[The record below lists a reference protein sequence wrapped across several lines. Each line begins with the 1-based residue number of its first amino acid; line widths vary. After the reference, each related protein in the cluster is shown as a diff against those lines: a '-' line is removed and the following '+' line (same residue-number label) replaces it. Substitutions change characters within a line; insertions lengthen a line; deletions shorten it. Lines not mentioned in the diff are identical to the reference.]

1 MTGVFGR
8 GRRSRRATRVL
19 LRGAALSVALGFVLA
34 GCTSGDE
41 VSDGSGGTAA
51 GNVDLPTCGAEV
63 EQIPEPSRQIN
74 LVLDES
80 GSMFVDID
88 GSPLT
93 LWSIAKYSLEVFAA
107 LIGPQDTLN
116 VYRMSD
122 YGQNASSAPT
132 LTISGDESAG
142 ARVAQVHDLELQGG
156 STPWRSVTAAAENLT
171 QSGAD
176 ETWLVILTDGQF
188 RDGPL
193 DIPPTEVIDLLA
205 NVEAADASVAFM
217 SIGGEATVI
226 PSGDRRTVAKV
237 ATGAELVPA
246 MTGFSNVIFERSVAI
261 VNGQTQEWSPD
272 VPMQEVVLFA
282 QGQNVSVGSASA
294 PNGSINPDDQVA
306 VSWSENGPIEVVI
319 NGEEVKVEAVADES
333 LEGVIATFRNISPG
347 PVTFDVANASQV
359 DLFYKP
365 ALEFGYTVV
374 NADGQDIG
382 NVLNADEPFAINY
395 GFMDSNCVI
404 VNSELLN
411 PVSYSAQVLDGEET
425 VIPDLAP
432 GQELDLPPG
441 NYTMVMDA
449 VYNGGTAAATIPLI
463 VGTAV
468 GSLEIPVSQ
477 MSEFPPLADGIRIT
491 YTIIEPN
498 GLDRA
503 PTREEWA
510 AFQPEQARVESTG
523 NEEFELIKG
532 DRPGDLTLLVRAP
545 GGDIYSADTGQVAV
559 TVYPPEEQGRP
570 ASLTITV
577 IDDLTSSQ
585 RFWHWFWTTG
595 IWLVIGV
602 ILLIILAGYIFKR
615 RFHRQLS
622 KSPQIDGIPRGIG
635 MTPLT
640 ARGRFKK
647 NGVRRFLPFVAD
659 KAMLVY
665 TPPGVM
671 GFLPLKLKAG
681 PQKSMVIT
689 NLSQISQR
697 NNVQINGMAL
707 EPDMVTTPRLAKGSV
722 ITADTPQMSYEVM
735 L

>member
-8 GRRSRRATRVL
+8 GEQSRRATRVL
-19 LRGAALSVALGFVLA
+19 MRGAALSVVLGLTLA
-34 GCTSGDE
+34 GCTGGDE
-41 VSDGSGGTAA
+41 VVDGSGGTAA
-51 GNVDLPTCGAEV
+51 GTADLPTCGAEV

-80 GSMFVDID
+80 GSMFVDSAD
-88 GSPLT
+88 NPLT

-122 YGQNASSAPT
+122 YGENSTSAPT
-132 LTISGDESAG
+132 LAISGNEPAG
-142 ARVAQVHDLELQGG
+142 ARVAQVHGLELEGR
-156 STPWRSVTAAAENLT
+156 STPWRSVTAAAENLA
-171 QSGAD
+171 QSDAD
-176 ETWLVILTDGQF
+176 EKWLVVLTDGLF
-188 RDGPL
+188 KDGPL
-193 DIPPTEVIDLLA
+193 DIPPSEVVDLLV

-217 SIGGEATVI
+217 SIGDEAMVI
-226 PSGDRRTVAKV
+226 PASDRRTVAKV

-261 VNGQTQEWSPD
+261 ADGQAQEWSPD
-272 VPMQEVVLFA
+272 VPLQEVVLFA
-282 QGQNVSVGSASA
+282 QGQNVSVGSANAS
-294 PNGSINPDDQVA
+294 NGSINPDDQVS
-306 VSWSENGPIEVVI
+306 VSWTDNDPIPGPNGPVTPVP
-319 NGEEVKVEAVADES
+319 DES
-333 LEGVIATFRNISPG
+333 LEGVIATYRDISPG
-347 PVTFDVANASQV
+347 PVTFDVSNASQV

-374 NADGQDIG
+374 DADGQDIG
-382 NVLNADEPFAINY
+382 NVLNANEPFAINY

-404 VNSELLN
+404 VDSELLN
-411 PVSYSAQVLDGEET
+411 PVSYTAQILDGEET

-432 GQELDLPPG
+432 GQTLDLPPG

-463 VGTAV
+463 VGTAT
-468 GSLEIPVSQ
+468 GSLQIPVSQ
-477 MSEFPPLADGIRIT
+477 MENYPPVNEGIPIF

-510 AFQPEQARVESTG
+510 AFQPAQARIESTG

-532 DRPGDLTLLVRAP
+532 DRTGELTLLVRAP
-545 GGDIYSADTGQVAV
+545 DGDIFAADTGQISV
-559 TVYPPEEQGRP
+559 TVYPPTAQGRP

-595 IWLVIGV
+595 IWLLIGL
-602 ILLIILAGYIFKR
+602 ILLIILAGYVFKR

-659 KAMLVY
+659 KATLVY

-689 NLSQISQR
+689 NLTQISQR
-697 NNVQINGMAL
+697 NNVQVNGMAL

>member
-1 MTGVFGR
+1 
-8 GRRSRRATRVL
+8 VL
-19 LRGAALSVALGFVLA
+19 LRGAALSVALGFALA
-34 GCTSGDE
+34 GCTGADE
-41 VSDGSGGTAA
+41 VTDSSDGTTA

-80 GSMFVDID
+80 GSMFVDVD
-88 GSPLT
+88 RNPLA

-122 YGQNASSAPT
+122 YGQNADSAPT
-132 LTISGDESAG
+132 LTISGGESAG
-142 ARVAQVHDLELQGG
+142 ERVAQVHDLQLQGG
-156 STPWRSVTAAAENLT
+156 STPWRSVTAAAENLS
-171 QSGAD
+171 QSDAD
-176 ETWLVILTDGQF
+176 EKWLVVLTDGQF
-188 RDGPL
+188 KDGPL
-193 DIPPTEVIDLLA
+193 DIPPSEVVDLLA
-205 NVEAADASVAFM
+205 DVEAADASVAFM

-226 PSGDRRTVAKV
+226 PSSDRRTVASV
-237 ATGAELVPA
+237 ATGVELVPA
-246 MTGFSNVIFERSVAI
+246 MTGFSNVIFERSVAL
-261 VNGQTQEWSPD
+261 VDDRTQEWSPD

-282 QGQNVSVGSASA
+282 QGRDVSVGSANSS
-294 PNGSINPDDQVA
+294 NGSIDSSDQVA
-306 VSWSENGPIEVVI
+306 VSWSQNGPIEVRI
-319 NGEEVKVEAVADES
+319 NDEDVKVEAVPDES
-333 LEGVIATFRNISPG
+333 LEGVIATYRDISPG
-347 PVTFDVANASQV
+347 PVTFDVSNASQV

-374 NADGQDIG
+374 NTEGQDIG

-395 GFMDSNCVI
+395 GFMDSSCVI
-404 VNSELLN
+404 VDSDLLN
-411 PVSYSAQVLDGEET
+411 PVSYTAQVLDGEET
-425 VIPDLAP
+425 VVPELAP
-432 GQELDLPPG
+432 GQTLDLPPG

-463 VGTAV
+463 VGKAT
-468 GSLEIPVSQ
+468 GSLQIPVSQ
-477 MSEFPPLADGIRIT
+477 IGDYPPLDAGIPIS
-491 YTIIEPN
+491 YTIIGPD

-510 AFQPEQARVESTG
+510 AFQPEQARIESTG

-532 DRPGDLTLLVRAP
+532 DRPGGLTLLVRAP
-545 GGDIYSADTGQVAV
+545 GGDIFAADTGPIAV
-559 TVYPPEEQGRP
+559 TVYPPAEQGRP

-577 IDDLTSSQ
+577 NDDLTSSQ

-595 IWLVIGV
+595 IWLLIGL
-602 ILLIILAGYIFKR
+602 ILLILLMGYIFKR

-647 NGVRRFLPFVAD
+647 NGVRRFLPFIAD
-659 KAMLVY
+659 KATLVY

-689 NLSQISQR
+689 NLNQISQR
-697 NNVQINGMAL
+697 NNVQINGMPL